1 MDSKLKFSNYIRQWM
16 GVFIVFG
23 IVKILII
30 NKSMDRLKY
39 LLTIVFPSILLLSLS
54 VSCKKDI
61 PEEAVTPPVI
71 TFVSGEGE
79 YRLKIGDSVDLIAAV
94 SNTVNPVYTWRI
106 GEKIVSTVTSFT
118 FVAEKTGEYFVNFR
132 VDADNGS
139 DEKQLKILAMEK
151 TPPKITLPSA
161 AVAFINVDKVFVAA
175 AENAEN
181 AVYVWRLDGEIV
193 SNTSTYTFN
202 RTEMGIYTLTLKV
215 TADDGQDLK
224 TITVTTLPEQQPEI
238 FFDNGRYRSA
248 GNAGELRKTTVP
260 YGKPLVLAPVICNI
274 DNPAAFVWTVNGAT
288 QAATGE
294 YFVFEPAAQGVY
306 IVAATEQS
314 TGATAEVQVTCTPP
328 EGVYRR
334 TGGANRYAAN
344 AFYYMPAPGQ
354 FVNDITAA
362 NPDEALSALQG
373 WCGKAGSYFHIGA
386 FGGYWIVGFDHSVDN
401 KADAPDLAINGN
413 AFSGWCEAG
422 VVWVMQDNNGNGLP
436 DDAWYELKGSE
447 TGKPE
452 TRQRYAITYYKPAD
466 ADYGALWADNA
477 GRTGTVDKAGGFP
490 EFVAEEY
497 YTLVGTCLN
506 STFEINGG
514 LESSK
519 CYEWGYVDGIN
530 NSPSRPNSNEFWIED
545 AIQADG
551 SPANLQYVDFVKVH
565 TAVVGQGA
573 AVGELSTESY
583 CPVEL

>member
-1 MDSKLKFSNYIRQWM
+1 
-16 GVFIVFG
+16 
-23 IVKILII
+23 
-30 NKSMDRLKY
+30 MDRLTGLKY
-39 LLTIVFPSILLLSLS
+39 FSVTVFASAIFFLS

-61 PEEAVTPPVI
+61 SEESVTPPVI

-79 YRLKIGDSVDLIAAV
+79 YRMKVGDSVDLIADV

-106 GEKIVSTVTSFT
+106 GEKIVSTGTSFT

-139 DEKQLKILAMEK
+139 VEKQLKISAMEK

-161 AVAFINVDKVFVAA
+161 AVAFINVDKVFI
-175 AENAEN
+175 AEVENVGN

-193 SNTSTYTFN
+193 SNTSTYIFN
-202 RTEMGIYTLTLKV
+202 RSETGTYTLTLKV
-215 TADDGQDLK
+215 TTDAGQDLK
-224 TITVTTLPEQQPEI
+224 TITVTTFPEQQPEI
-238 FFDNGRYRSA
+238 FFDNGRYRSS

-260 YGKPLVLAPVICNI
+260 YGKHLVLAPVICNI
-274 DNPAAFVWTVNGAT
+274 DNPAPAFVWTVDGAT

-294 YFVFEPAAQGVY
+294 YFVFEPAAQGAY
-306 IVAATEQS
+306 IVTVTEQS

-344 AFYYMPAPGQ
+344 AFCYMPAPGQ
-354 FVNDITAA
+354 FVNDIDAA
-362 NPDEALSALQG
+362 NHDGALNALQG
-373 WCGKAGSYFHIGA
+373 WCGKSGSYFHIGA

-401 KADAPDLAINGN
+401 RADAPDLTINGN

-422 VVWVMQDNNGNGLP
+422 IVWVMQDNNGNGLP

-452 TRQRYAITYYKPAD
+452 TRQRYAITYYKPAN
-466 ADYGALWADNA
+466 AGYETLWADNA
-477 GRTGTVDKAGGFP
+477 GRTGTVDKAGAFP
-490 EFVAEEY
+490 KFITEEY

-506 STFEINGG
+506 STFEINDG

-530 NSPSRPNSNEFWIED
+530 NSASRPNSNEFWIED

-551 SPANLQYVDFVKVH
+551 SPANLKYIDFVKVH
-565 TAVVGQGA
+565 TAVTGQGA
-573 AVGELSTESY
+573 AVGELSTEAC
-583 CPVEL
+583 CPTEL